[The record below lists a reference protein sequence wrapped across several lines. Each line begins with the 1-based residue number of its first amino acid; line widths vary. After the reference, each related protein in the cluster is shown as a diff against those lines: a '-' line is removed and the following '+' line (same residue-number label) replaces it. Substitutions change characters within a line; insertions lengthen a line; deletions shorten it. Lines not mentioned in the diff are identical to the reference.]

1 MNKKINNFM
10 FFIGL
15 FLLYTIY
22 SSVMILLLKKIG
34 FDISKMNLHS
44 KNSWLIL
51 IDISLMIITYFIYRK
66 DINHELKKYF
76 RHFKK
81 YFSFGFKMWLLGLI
95 LMAASNVLIHIFYP
109 LASASNEDAVQK
121 ALLKAPIYTA
131 FSACVFAPFMEEMVF
146 RKSLRKVFSI
156 DLVYIIISGL
166 LFGLAHNISVLGEP
180 DMIYIIPY
188 GLFGCVFAYT
198 YVKTNDIFVPITFHM
213 IHNTVLIIYSLYN
226 AGVIF

>member
-81 YFSFGFKMWLLGLI
+81 YFSFGFKMLLLGLI

>member
-95 LMAASNVLIHIFYP
+95 LMATSNVLIHIFYP

-180 DMIYIIPY
+180 DMVYIIPY